1 LRIYSVLLLAAT
13 LIASACSGGKDT
25 ADSKTYRSMAVIKA
39 VETKDNKLTID
50 HEDIPGFMAPMT
62 MTWPVSDPAML
73 AGLKAGDKVEF
84 EIIRNGSDV
93 TITKCVK
100 VGETKIID
108 GAAIF
113 AANCAVCHGAKGEG
127 EKRGIP
133 LISGHALDHSEKD
146 FIERVRNGKE
156 SRMLPFR
163 DKLSEDEIAAV
174 VTYVRT
180 VLQAGLVGDP
190 KEGHKH

>member
-1 LRIYSVLLLAAT
+1 MLLMVAVLF
-13 LIASACSGGKDT
+13 ASACSGGGG
-25 ADSKTYRSMAVIKA
+25 ASEAKTYRSMAVIKA
-39 VETKDNKLTID
+39 VETKDNKLTLD
-50 HEDIPGFMAPMT
+50 HEDIPGYMAPMT
-62 MTWPVSDPAML
+62 MTWPVSDAAML

-100 VGETKIID
+100 VGETKVID

-113 AANCAVCHGAKGEG
+113 AANCAVCHGPKGEG

-133 LISGHALDHSEKD
+133 LISGHALDHTEKD
-146 FIERVRNGKE
+146 FIDRVRNGKE
-156 SRMLPFR
+156 NKMLPFR

-180 VLQAGLVGDP
+180 VLQAGLISDP